1 MASNSRNTVRTLLQV
16 FLALVIAGLAY
27 YLYYSI
33 TAPYEVIERQR
44 EMTQLTRERMTQIRT
59 AMVHHN
65 EVRDGYPHS
74 LDSLVEFVKT
84 DSLLVN
90 ARDSVFGISE
100 GSEFNPDSL
109 PYSPRTG
116 NRFVLEVN
124 DTLETPTYVLRDPDS
139 GDSIGTVTPDITEL
153 NAASWE

>member
-1 MASNSRNTVRTLLQV
+1 MASNSRNTTRTILQV
-16 FLALVIAGLAY
+16 FLAIVIAGLAY

-33 TAPYEVIERQR
+33 TAPYELIERQR
-44 EMTQLTRERMTQIRT
+44 ERTQMTRERMTQVRT

-65 EVRDGYPHS
+65 EVKGGYPHS

-84 DSLLVN
+84 DSLLTT
-90 ARDSVFGISE
+90 ARDSVFEISE
-100 GSEFNPDSL
+100 DSEFNPDSL

-116 NRFVLEVN
+116 NRFELEVN

-139 GDSIGTVTPDITEL
+139 RDSIGTVGTDITDL
-153 NAASWE
+153 NAASWD

>member
-1 MASNSRNTVRTLLQV
+1 MASNSRNTARTFLQV
-16 FLALVIAGLAY
+16 FLALVIAGLSY

-33 TAPYEVIERQR
+33 TAPYERIERQR
-44 EMTQLTRERMTQIRT
+44 EITEMTRKRMTQVRT
-59 AMVHHN
+59 AMVRHN
-65 EVRDGYPHS
+65 EVKGGYPHS
-74 LDSLVEFVKT
+74 LDSLVAFVKT

-90 ARDSVFGISE
+90 ARDSVFELTE
-100 GSEFNPDSL
+100 GTDFNPDSL

-116 NRFVLEVN
+116 NRFELEVN

-139 GDSIGTVTPDITEL
+139 RDSIGTVGADITDL

>member
-1 MASNSRNTVRTLLQV
+1 MASNSRNTARSFLQV
-16 FLALVIAGLAY
+16 FLALVIAGLSY
-27 YLYYSI
+27 YLYHSI
-33 TAPYEVIERQR
+33 TAPYEKVERQR
-44 EMTQLTRERMTQIRT
+44 ELTEMTRQRMKQVRT
-59 AMVHHN
+59 AMVRHN
-65 EVRDGYPHS
+65 EARDGYPHT

-90 ARDSVFGISE
+90 ARDSVFDLAE
-100 GSEFNPDSL
+100 GAEFNPDSL

-116 NRFVLEVN
+116 NKFILEVN

-139 GDSIGTVTPDITEL
+139 RDSIGTVGADITEL